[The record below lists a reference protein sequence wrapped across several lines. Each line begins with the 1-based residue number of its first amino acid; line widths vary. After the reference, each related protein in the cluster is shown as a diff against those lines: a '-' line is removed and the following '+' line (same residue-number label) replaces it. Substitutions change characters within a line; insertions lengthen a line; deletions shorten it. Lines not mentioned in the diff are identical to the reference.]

1 MTHRNSRGVG
11 LVVRTGWAPVM
22 VASLLALYGRPAL
35 AAEAEGSEG
44 AGSRQVVIA
53 PAYKKGGLERCLWG
67 SDYRALWAA
76 PIAVEV
82 LDLKT
87 FAGGLK
93 PLFRVGGQE
102 TKGLA
107 MKGGDGRDYTFR
119 GIDKDPTQILP
130 EDLRDT
136 WARSI
141 VQDQIAAQH
150 PAAPFIADELMAA
163 AGILRTPQRLM
174 VMPDDPALGEFRK
187 DFAGLVGQVYEFPGA
202 KSDKNPGFQGATE
215 LLKHDAFYK
224 RMEADPKDRPDA
236 RAFLKARLFDI
247 LIGDWDRHRDQFRWA
262 KFPGQP
268 FWRPIPDDRD
278 QAFSRYEGFVLTLA
292 RSRIPI
298 LENYQATYPGMTGLT
313 WNGREQDR
321 ELLAGLERPVFKE
334 VASELQAAITD
345 AVIERAARR
354 MPAEYFKV
362 DGERLIRDL
371 KGRRDRLGEAA
382 DAFYAHIADK
392 VKVYLT
398 DAPEYVE
405 VKRLSG
411 GDTLVTVS
419 RLGEDGKPTGEPFY
433 RRTLH
438 PGETQEVQVYL
449 RGGNDRVVTLEGSGG
464 IHLRVIGGPGRDVV
478 DDSKGGGT
486 RFYAEDGGQLVA
498 GKGSSL
504 DRGHYTPPP
513 PPKNAPW
520 IPPRDWGHNTFWIP
534 WLSYGADLGAF
545 VGLGLDTQAFGF
557 RKDPYA
563 SRHIVRAGWSFGD
576 RTFRADYRA
585 QFRLE
590 NSGWTTGWYAYASG
604 VESSRFF
611 GFGNETDDGDN
622 QNSAFFK
629 VKQQQYAFTPT
640 LGIPLAK
647 QLTLSLGPSLK
658 YASNKHRDENTLINL
673 TRPYGYGNFGE
684 LGATGVLE
692 LDSREAASRNP
703 GGVALRSIGYTRGGA
718 LVQVRGQVW
727 PKAWDVKETF
737 GSLDGSLAVFLTPGS
752 SAKAP
757 TLALRAGGKK
767 VFGSYPFFEAAYLGG
782 GLGGIDT
789 AAGVG
794 AAGDEP
800 IRGLQRH
807 RYAGDAALYGNADLR
822 LYVSRFHLLLP
833 GEWGVFGFGDGGR
846 VYLEG
851 HISPLLGLAPSL
863 GSSDKWHYGYG
874 GGLWFAW
881 LDRANT
887 LSIAYAR
894 SELRNAFY
902 FKAGFAF

>member
-1 MTHRNSRGVG
+1 MVARKWGARF
-11 LVVRTGWAPVM
+11 VVLTGWA
-22 VASLLALYGRPAL
+22 ATAAAGRA
-35 AAEAEGSEG
+35 G
-44 AGSRQVVIA
+44 ADTRQVVIA
-53 PAYKKGGLERCLWG
+53 PAYKKGGIERCLWG
-67 SDYRALWAA
+67 ADYRALWTA
-76 PIAVEV
+76 PITVEV

-107 MKGGDGRDYTFR
+107 MKGADGRDYTFR
-119 GIDKDPTQILP
+119 GIDKDPTTILP

-136 WARSI
+136 WARSV

-150 PAAPFIADELMAA
+150 PASPFIADELMAA
-163 AGILRTPQRLM
+163 AGILRTAQRLM

-202 KSDKNPGFQGATE
+202 KSDKNPGFQGTAE

-224 RMEADPKDRPDA
+224 RMEADPKDRPDT

-268 FWRPIPDDRD
+268 LWEPIPDDRD

-292 RSRIPI
+292 RSRVPI

-313 WNGREQDR
+313 WNGWEQDR

-354 MPAEYFKV
+354 MPPEYFKV
-362 DGERLIRDL
+362 DGERLIHDL
-371 KGRRDRLGEAA
+371 KGRRDRLGEASQ
-382 DAFYAHIADK
+382 AFYGHIADK

-398 DAPEYVE
+398 DASEYVE
-405 VKRLSG
+405 VKHLSG
-411 GDTLVTVS
+411 GDTLVQVW
-419 RLGEDGKPTGEPFY
+419 RLGEDGKPAGEPFY

-438 PGETQEVQVYL
+438 QGETQEVQVYL
-449 RGGNDRVVTLEGSGG
+449 RGGNDRVVTLGEPRG
-464 IHLRVIGGPGRDVV
+464 IRLRVIGGPGRDVV

-486 RFYAEDGGQLVA
+486 RFYEEDGGQLVA
-498 GKGSSL
+498 GNGSHL
-504 DRGHYTPPP
+504 DHGHYTPPP

-534 WLSYGADLGAF
+534 WVGYGADLGVF
-545 VGLGLDTQAFGF
+545 VGLGIDTQAYGF

-563 SRHIVRAGWSFGD
+563 SRHIVRGGWSFGD
-576 RTFRADYRA
+576 RTFRADYKA
-585 QFRLE
+585 EFRSE

-611 GFGNETDDGDN
+611 GFGNETDDGGN
-622 QNSAFFK
+622 QNSSFFK
-629 VKQQQYAFTPT
+629 VKQQQYAFTPI
-640 LGIPLAK
+640 LGIPLARK
-647 QLTLSLGPSLK
+647 LTFSVGPTLK

-673 TRPYGYGNFGE
+673 QRPYGYGDFGE

-703 GGVALRSIGYTRGGA
+703 GGVALRSIGYTRSGT
-718 LVQVRGQVW
+718 LLQVRGQVW

-737 GSLDGSLAVFLTPGS
+737 GSVDGSVAVFLTPGS
-752 SAKAP
+752 TKAP

-767 VFGSYPFFEAAYLGG
+767 VFGSHPFFEAAYLGG

-822 LYVSRFHLLLP
+822 LYVSRFRILLP

-846 VYLEG
+846 VYLE
-851 HISPLLGLAPSL
+851 SSSVAAPAQEVL
-863 GSSDKWHYGYG
+863 PGASSDKWHYGYG